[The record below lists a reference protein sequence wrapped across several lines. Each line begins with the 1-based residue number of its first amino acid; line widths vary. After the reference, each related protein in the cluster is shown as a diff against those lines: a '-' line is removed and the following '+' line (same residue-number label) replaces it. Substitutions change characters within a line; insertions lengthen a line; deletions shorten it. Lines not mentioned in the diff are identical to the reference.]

1 MQEVES
7 NFLIRDASLTSASV
21 IPISKSQD
29 TVGPMTRCVTDAA
42 LVLGVIAGTDELD
55 DATLRQPTVVPEYL
69 NSLRVESL
77 RGARLGIPRKF
88 QRKDPNMISAFDG
101 AIKVMEDLGATI
113 VDPADF
119 QILNVEEL
127 RETQELVFETEFRVS
142 NMRCWV

>member
-1 MQEVES
+1 
-7 NFLIRDASLTSASV
+7 
-21 IPISKSQD
+21 
-29 TVGPMTRCVTDAA
+29 MTRCVTDAA

-142 NMRCWV
+142 NIRCWVW